1 MAIINYNTFKKI
13 FNEVIFESSKAD
25 LLQKV
30 ANYPNRYIGLFRI
43 RKTKLQILQ
52 NLFKFQEIRFG
63 KAFELII
70 EEYLKNSNFNILPK
84 KFKLNNDNIIYY
96 IEKKFKDNFNSKKSI
111 RHINNFEQKLF
122 ALSKEYKGKKIV
134 GIFYFIDPDLVKNK
148 NYYLEELSKISKD
161 YKIQTYLFYGESLF
175 EFLKIPDVWKEIIS
189 HLEQWKKQV
198 PELPEIN
205 FDIDAK
211 NTFNEIKDLNPSIYR
226 KLLANDEIINDILF
240 TLFPE
245 KKTLKLL
252 YKYFQTKEETIY
264 HTISKRISEL
274 F

>member
-1 MAIINYNTFKKI
+1 MEIINYNTFKKI

-30 ANYPNRYIGLFRI
+30 ANYPNRYIGLFRP
-43 RKTKLQILQ
+43 TKPKSKILQ
-52 NLFKFQEIRFG
+52 NLLQSHEIRFG
-63 KAFELII
+63 DAFELII
-70 EEYLKNSNFNILPK
+70 EEYLKNTNFNILPK
-84 KFKLNNDNIIYY
+84 KFKLNNDNILNIDQCPNNENTIYY
-96 IEKKFKDNFNSKKSI
+96 IEIKFKDNFNFKKSI
-111 RHINNFEQKLF
+111 RFINNFEQKLF

-161 YKIQTYLFYGESLF
+161 YKIQTHLFYGESLF

-211 NTFNEIKDLNPSIYR
+211 NTFNEIKDLNPYIY
-226 KLLANDEIINDILF
+226 
-240 TLFPE
+240 
-245 KKTLKLL
+245 
-252 YKYFQTKEETIY
+252 
-264 HTISKRISEL
+264 
-274 F
+274 